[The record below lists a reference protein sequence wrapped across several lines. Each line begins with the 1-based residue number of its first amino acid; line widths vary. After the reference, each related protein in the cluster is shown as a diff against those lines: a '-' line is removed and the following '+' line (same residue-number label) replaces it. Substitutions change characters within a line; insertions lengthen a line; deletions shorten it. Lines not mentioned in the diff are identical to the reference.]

1 MGRKARHEIFAA
13 AQVVRGS
20 ALISDCGT
28 YRYEL
33 RREWDATLPPY
44 VSGMLNP
51 SKADAIIDDP
61 TLMRNR
67 RRAEALG
74 YGSLIVWNLG
84 AGRSTVPKDW
94 KKMADPIG
102 PENDFHIRRILI
114 ECRDRGGV
122 AVVGWG
128 AHGSFMGRDR
138 AAMRIAADVGV
149 RLHCLGKTRDG
160 QPRHPLF
167 VRAEPRVSGVPVVTR
182 ALRRIIGKRRSRS
195 RRPAHT
201 CCGS

>member
-1 MGRKARHEIFAA
+1 MGKQAIHETFAS

-20 ALISDCGT
+20 ALISDCGA

-33 RREWDATLPPY
+33 RREWDLTLPPY

-61 TLMRNR
+61 TLIRNR

-84 AGRSTVPKDW
+84 AGRATVPEDW

-102 PENDFHIRRILI
+102 PENDAHINRILI

-128 AHGSFMGRDR
+128 AHGSFMERDR
-138 AAMRIAADVGV
+138 AAMRIAASVGV

-167 VRAEPRVSGVPVVTR
+167 VRANQGLMAFP
-182 ALRRIIGKRRSRS
+182 
-195 RRPAHT
+195 
-201 CCGS
+201 